1 MPRQIERGL
10 HRYVVRTVAE
20 RILLGQYGAGEVI
33 DPHQLEIELGASRTV
48 IREALRVLAAKGMV
62 DARPNRGTIVRARSD
77 WSLLDPD
84 LLQWRFEAVTDWEL
98 LDQLAEVRRIVEPAG
113 ASLAAQRRTEDDL
126 RGLEQAMEDMRAA
139 GHDSGPAV
147 DADASFHKALL
158 SAAHNEILERIQAVI
173 EVGLRARDALVHG
186 GIEWRDPVPDH
197 LAVLEAV
204 KNGDPDAARDAV
216 LVLLDRSAIDQEKA
230 IDKERLQP
238 TAVDGSSSK
247 AR

>member
-62 DARPNRGTIVRARSD
+62 DARPNRGTMVRPRSD

-84 LLQWRFEAVTDWEL
+84 LLQWRFEAVTDWDL
-98 LDQLAEVRRIVEPAG
+98 LDRLAEVRRIVEPAG
-113 ASLAAQRRTEDDL
+113 ASLAAQRRTDEDL
-126 RGLEQAMEDMRAA
+126 KSLEKAVEEMRAA
-139 GHDSGPAV
+139 GRDSGSAV
-147 DADASFHKALL
+147 NADANFHKALL
-158 SAAHNEILERIQAVI
+158 AAAHNEILERIQAVI
-173 EVGLRARDALVHG
+173 EVGLRARDELVHG
-186 GIEWRDPVPDH
+186 GTEWRDPVPDH

-204 KNGDPDAARDAV
+204 KKGDADAARDAV
-216 LVLLDRSAIDQEKA
+216 LALLDRSAVDQEKA
-230 IDKERLQP
+230 IGKERVQP
-238 TAVDGSSSK
+238 STADGSSS
-247 AR
+247 